1 VGPHTRGHEGIL
13 PRPRGH
19 GGRARNR
26 WLAEDRRH
34 RPKRPG
40 RVLHI
45 AGRAKDVIIRSGFN
59 VYPAE
64 VEAVLLTHPQV
75 ISAAVVGTPAAEG
88 DEAIVAFVELT
99 RGAEVGLEELRSY
112 TADRLAGYKR
122 PSQIRVLTEM
132 PLTVSGKVATQK
144 LRELAGR

>member
-1 VGPHTRGHEGIL
+1 MKGYFRDPEATEAVLATDG
-13 PRPRGH
+13 
-19 GGRARNR
+19 
-26 WLAEDRRH
+26 WLRTGDIVRSAPD
-34 RPKRPG
+34 G
-40 RVLHI
+40 VLHI

-99 RGAEVGLEELRSY
+99 RGAEVELEELRSY

-122 PSQIRVLTEM
+122 PSQIRVLPEM
-132 PLTVSGKVATQK
+132 PLTVSGKVAIQK